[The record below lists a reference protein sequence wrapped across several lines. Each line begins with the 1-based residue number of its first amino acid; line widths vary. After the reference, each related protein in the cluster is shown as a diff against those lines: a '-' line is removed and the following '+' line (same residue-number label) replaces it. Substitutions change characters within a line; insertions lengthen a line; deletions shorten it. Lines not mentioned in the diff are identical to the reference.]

1 MPARSSL
8 PARRPARRAAA
19 LALLSLSLGACVS
32 NRVSTTGSTL
42 PTTVEGRH
50 PIVLSDTPRNLD
62 VFVTGLGHVDPR
74 QADDVDAFLLEYRRY
89 GRGVLVLEV
98 PRGSQVPGPA
108 VARTASLLR
117 ERAVAR
123 GIAAREIV
131 VAPYPVANPSVAAP
145 VRLSFR
151 RMQAKVSGACGLWPH
166 DLGVSDPAVSFSNA
180 PHWNLG
186 CAMQSNVAS
195 QVADPVDLVRGRQEG
210 RVDTVAR
217 TRDLQELRN
226 GKDPSTS
233 WKQDGSASVK
243 DQVGQ

>member
-1 MPARSSL
+1 MIGPF
-8 PARRPARRAAA
+8 RRPGHAAA
-19 LALLSLSLGACVS
+19 LALLSLTLGACVS

-50 PIVLSDTPRNLD
+50 PIVLADTPRNLD

-98 PRGSQVPGPA
+98 PRGSQVAGPA

-117 ERAVAR
+117 ERAVSR

-145 VRLSFR
+145 VRMSFQ
-151 RMQAKVSGACGLWPH
+151 RMQAKVAGACGLWPH
-166 DLGVSDPAVSFSNA
+166 DLGVSDPGVNFRNA

-210 RVDTVAR
+210 RIDTVTR
-217 TRDLQELRN
+217 TRDLQDLRTN
-226 GKDPSTS
+226 KDPSTT
-233 WKQDGSASVK
+233 WKQDGTASVK
-243 DQVGQ
+243 EQVGQ